1 MAEKKSHGV
10 YGVIYARY
18 SSSGQ
23 REESIEG
30 QLRDCREYAKRYGI
44 TIIAE
49 YCDRAYTGTSDNRP
63 EFQKMIRDSA
73 KGQFSAVI
81 TWKNDRFARSR
92 YDSAIYKYRLKQNGI
107 KILYAKESIPEG
119 PEGIILESLMEGFAE
134 YYSANL
140 SQNVKRGNRESALKL
155 QTVGQTVFGLRTGAD
170 KRFEHDPETAPIV
183 KRIFDEYVSG
193 RSAIDIYTRLNA
205 EGYRTKRGNLF
216 DKSAIRNILKNEKY
230 KGVYDYAGIRDEHGI
245 PAIVDA
251 DTFDKAQKMID
262 KHHRAPAAKK
272 ENDGFLLTGKLF
284 CGECGEP
291 MTGDGG
297 TSKTGTVYSYYTCN
311 GRRRKK
317 CKKERAPKKWIEDVV
332 IRHLNFAINND
343 AIISNFADMYMC
355 WQDEQKDNSEIDGL
369 ERRLKE
375 VDAAI
380 KNSLRAIDSGII
392 SDSLRQHLIELEAEK
407 VDIEKGIVI
416 AEQNNITLDRD
427 TVIWFL
433 RKFQTENADDATWRV
448 YVVETFLQAAYLYD
462 DGRLTLC
469 LNFRGEGNKITT
481 EVAEKAA
488 KEGAPIS
495 SNFAPSAA
503 PNDANLNTK
512 VFFYEGYFVVSTFAK
527 RERT

>member
-92 YDSAIYKYRLKQNGI
+92 YDSAIYKYRLKQNGVRI
-107 KILYAKESIPEG
+107 FYAKENIPEG

-155 QTVGQTVFGLRTGAD
+155 QTVGQTVYGLRKGAD
-170 KRFEHDPETAPIV
+170 KRFEIDPDTAPIV
-183 KRIFDEYVSG
+183 KRIFDEYISG
-193 RSAIDIYTRLNA
+193 RPAVDIYTDLNA
-205 EGYRTKRGNLF
+205 EGFRTLRGNPF

-230 KGVYDYAGIRDEHGI
+230 KGVYDYAGVRDENGI
-245 PAIVDA
+245 PPIVDKE
-251 DTFDKAQKMID
+251 TFDNAQKMLD
-262 KHHRAPAAKK
+262 RHHRAPAAKK

-297 TSKTGTVYSYYTCN
+297 TSKTGAVYSYYTCN
-311 GRRRKK
+311 GRRKKK
-317 CKKERAPKKWIEDVV
+317 CKKERAPKKWIEDAV
-332 IRHLNFAINND
+332 ILHLADVINND
-343 AIISNFADMYMC
+343 DIISEFADKYME
-355 WQDEQKDNSEIDGL
+355 WQENQKTNTEIQGL
-369 ERRLKE
+369 EKRLQE
-375 VDAAI
+375 VNTSI
-380 KNSLRAIDSGII
+380 KNSINAIDSGII
-392 SDSLRQHLIELEAEK
+392 SDSLKQHLADLELEKA
-407 VDIEKGIVI
+407 DIEKGIAI
-416 AEQNNITLDRD
+416 AEQENITLEYD
-427 TVIWFL
+427 TVFWFL
-433 RKFQTENADDATWRV
+433 KQFQCKNINDSAWRI
-448 YVVETFLQAAYLYD
+448 YVVELFLKAAYLYD
-462 DGRLTLC
+462 DGRLVLL
-469 LNFRGEGNKITT
+469 LNFRGDKSKIAVD
-481 EVAEKAA
+481 VAEKAIQ
-488 KEGAPIS
+488 EGEPLS
-495 SNFAPSAA
+495 SNFALSAA